1 MSISRSSSQSLSESL
16 ARRRQDRVARLAAS
30 HLKGLGGTLADTVGT
45 HHRQRL
51 VWLSLLAAP
60 LLFPV
65 ALPGMAS
72 AVGGFCLLVAAG
84 LLLGHSVSLPGWL
97 ARREL
102 HGHIKTLLAT
112 MVGRVVPVVARVC
125 RPRLLALTHPS
136 LRLLN
141 GSMLCAAGLAMMAPV
156 PVISFDNVLPA
167 LAMVLMAWGLRLR
180 DGVALLAGYAVTV
193 VAVFSVGLL
202 WWGGAY
208 LVEGLISAGGSLAG
222 T

>member
-1 MSISRSSSQSLSESL
+1 M
-16 ARRRQDRVARLAAS
+16 AAS

-72 AVGGFCLLVAAG
+72 AVGGFCLLVAVG
-84 LLLGHSVSLPGWL
+84 LMLGHSVSLPGWL

-102 HGHIKTLLAT
+102 NGHLRALLAT

-125 RPRLLALTHPS
+125 RPRLLGLTHPS
-136 LRLLN
+136 LRLLH
-141 GSMLCAAGLAMMAPV
+141 GAMLCAAGLAMVAPV

-180 DGVALLAGYAVTV
+180 DGAALLAGYAVTLL
-193 VAVFSVGLL
+193 AVLSVGLL

-208 LVEGLISAGGSLAG
+208 VVEGLISAGGSLAG
-222 T
+222 Q